1 MPEDCTIIVL
11 DREILKF
18 LVSYK
23 IASVFTYTCY
33 LFQYY

>member
-1 MPEDCTIIVL
+1 MPEDYTLNVL

-23 IASVFTYTCY
+23 ISCILTYTCY